1 MTIDMSSMVR
11 RCLAMTV
18 GALGVAVLLL
28 AAGVPGAVLLALA
41 PALLC
46 VGMHIVMGHGDADG
60 EDLLRTARAAA
71 ARQAERPVD
80 DVPQVWW
87 NTPWEYTEPDDSQH

>member
-1 MTIDMSSMVR
+1 MTLDVDPIESSMVR

-18 GALGVAVLLL
+18 AVLGVGAALL
-28 AAGVPGAVLLALA
+28 AAGVPGAVLLAIA

-46 VGMHIVMGHGDADG
+46 VGMHLVMGHGDAHG

-71 ARQAERPVD
+71 ARQAERPAD
-80 DVPQVWW
+80 HVP
-87 NTPWEYTEPDDSQH
+87 T

>member
-1 MTIDMSSMVR
+1 MNTSLR

-18 GALGVAVLLL
+18 GALAVVAVLL

-41 PALLC
+41 PALVC
-46 VGMHIVMGHGDADG
+46 VGMHVVMGHGDAHG

-71 ARQAERPVD
+71 ARQATSSTRYD
-80 DVPQVWW
+80 QVR
-87 NTPWEYTEPDDSQH
+87 